1 MVMVMGPFKCR
12 EIRTI
17 RAINYIPK
25 NPCIPPKYSKCPH
38 FGKLREIHRPF
49 LYLDH
54 EEWKPQISQQVA
66 RNSLNLPITTAND
79 AKST

>member
-1 MVMVMGPFKCR
+1 MSRNPS
-12 EIRTI
+12 I
-17 RAINYIPK
+17 RAIHYIPK
-25 NPCIPPKYSKCPH
+25 IPVSPQKYPKCPH
-38 FGKLREIHRPF
+38 FGKLREIRRPF

-54 EEWKPQISQQVA
+54 EKWKPQISQQIA